1 MFGSGGKKR
10 ASLRGGGTAVRN
22 PKLSAVAVAS
32 MTAKRPG
39 LPPLQNGS
47 QPDRAKLR
55 ISQRDVLF
63 SLNVG
68 RLRPK
73 IVRHD

>member
-32 MTAKRPG
+32 MTGNDFAMR
-39 LPPLQNGS
+39 L
-47 QPDRAKLR
+47 DRAIMRSGKLIEAKAMPMR
-55 ISQRDVLF
+55 CRS
-63 SLNVG
+63 
-68 RLRPK
+68 
-73 IVRHD
+73 